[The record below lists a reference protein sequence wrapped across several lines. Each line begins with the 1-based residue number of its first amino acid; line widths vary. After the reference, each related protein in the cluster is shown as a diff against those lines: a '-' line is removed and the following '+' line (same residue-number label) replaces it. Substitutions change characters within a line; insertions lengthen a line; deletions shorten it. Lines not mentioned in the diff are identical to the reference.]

1 MTDRASVEVH
11 VPYFKQHLHHYRTRT
26 LKNKNLKKQNKTK
39 QKKTLMSVLQ
49 DLPSW
54 DKAK

>member
-49 DLPSW
+49 DLPS
-54 DKAK
+54 